1 MLSCVPAGSSFVHA
15 LFNCGTLRRLT
26 NSSGL
31 YRCASYV
38 RLYISQSSGA
48 GRSSISVE
56 TPGTLFSAAPSFFC
70 ALAATARVARTPI
83 SRTVFFMRA
92 LETPSAFEIVCR
104 LAFGL
109 TQNQTCHFAGG
120 VHNEFD
126 VRTRRL

>member
-1 MLSCVPAGSSFVHA
+1 
-15 LFNCGTLRRLT
+15 
-26 NSSGL
+26 
-31 YRCASYV
+31 V

-56 TPGTLFSAAPSFFC
+56 TPGTVFSAAPSFFC

-92 LETPSAFEIVCR
+92 SETPSAFEIVCR

-109 TQNQTCHFAGG
+109 TQNETCHFAGG

-126 VRTRRL
+126 VRTRRLERRLRERNQRKRIQVESVVDERDTLVHAHEAGDNR